1 MTERQRQIRINI
13 AAFLFLFFVS
23 LYRQVSLRYL
33 PDDPCRTYILYACYL
48 FLIGGWAISICVRV
62 TPKSMRTFLMLE
74 AAVMLAGL
82 TVRFLQDT
90 FWIKNILLMRV
101 SGLSLEATILLGLV
115 LSIYASL
122 GIGQWDNF
130 RVRKSWY
137 LLMIPVIWM
146 AYLCLTD
153 ESRHLGHSCYWD
165 SELSL

>member
-1 MTERQRQIRINI
+1 MTERQRQVRINI
-13 AAFLFLFFVS
+13 AAFLMLFFVS

-101 SGLSLEATILLGLV
+101 NGLSLEAVFGGYHIIRSGT
-115 LSIYASL
+115 
-122 GIGQWDNF
+122 QH
-130 RVRKSWY
+130 
-137 LLMIPVIWM
+137 
-146 AYLCLTD
+146 LCLVGDRTMGQFPG
-153 ESRHLGHSCYWD
+153 S
-165 SELSL
+165 

>member
-90 FWIKNILLMRV
+90 FWIKNTVFGGYHIIR
-101 SGLSLEATILLGLV
+101 SGT
-115 LSIYASL
+115 
-122 GIGQWDNF
+122 QH
-130 RVRKSWY
+130 
-137 LLMIPVIWM
+137 
-146 AYLCLTD
+146 LCLVGDRTMGQFPG
-153 ESRHLGHSCYWD
+153 S
-165 SELSL
+165 